1 MLVSVEVAGTAVQ
14 SAMKKIPGI
23 ALIVSILLAGCSR
36 KPDIKNLDSQ
46 GANIICLGDS
56 LTSGEGAEPGRDYP
70 AVLSGYLGREVIN
83 AGVSGDTTGDALKRI
98 KKDVLE
104 QNPRMVIVILG
115 GNDFLQKLPE
125 EETFR
130 NLEKIVDLIQSGGAA
145 VILAEVKTGL
155 LKDPYLGGFKRLAR
169 QKKTLL
175 IPNILKGIIGN
186 PGLMSDPIHP
196 NARGYAVM
204 AERIHQRIK
213 PYLK

>member
-1 MLVSVEVAGTAVQ
+1 MNKSLTF
-14 SAMKKIPGI
+14 
-23 ALIVSILLAGCSR
+23 ILLLPVLFVGCS
-36 KPDIKNLDSQ
+36 KAPDIKNLDSR

-56 LTSGEGAEPGRDYP
+56 LTSGEGAEPGQDYP
-70 AVLSGYLGREVIN
+70 SILSGYLGRKVIN

-98 KKDVLE
+98 KRDVLE
-104 QNPRMVIVILG
+104 QDPRMVIVILG
-115 GNDFLQKLPE
+115 GNDFLLKLPE

-145 VILAEVKTGL
+145 VTLAEVKTGL
-155 LKDPYLGGFKRLAR
+155 LKDPYLSGFKRLAR

-186 PGLMSDPIHP
+186 PELMSDPIHP

-204 AERIHQRIK
+204 AKRIYGGIK
-213 PYLK
+213 PYLH

>member
-1 MLVSVEVAGTAVQ
+1 MNKSLAF
-14 SAMKKIPGI
+14 
-23 ALIVSILLAGCSR
+23 ILLLPALFAGCSR
-36 KPDIKNLDSQ
+36 TPDIKNLDSR
-46 GANIICLGDS
+46 GSNIICLGDS
-56 LTSGEGAEPGRDYP
+56 LTEGVGAEPGRDYP
-70 AVLSGYLGREVIN
+70 SVLSGYLGRKVIN
-83 AGVSGDTTGDALKRI
+83 AGVSGDTAGDALKRI
-98 KKDVLE
+98 KKNVLE
-104 QNPRMVIVILG
+104 QDPQMVIVILG

-145 VILAEVKTGL
+145 VTLAEVKTGL
-155 LKDPYLGGFKRLAR
+155 LKDPYLSGFKRLAR

-186 PGLMSDPIHP
+186 PGLMSDTIHP

-204 AERIHQRIK
+204 AKRIYEEIK